1 MLERKLKSGSMGMG
15 KSLMTGDKVAHKAM
29 ADLIYEML
37 HASTKTHITHLMTT
51 SYAAHKAL
59 NEFYDDVLDR
69 ADDLAEQYQGHV
81 EMILDYPNEMDIPML
96 KTPEDAV
103 KYLRIMYNKIS
114 AVQSMM
120 TCSSI
125 INTMD
130 EIKAL
135 INTTKYKLIFLK

>member
-1 MLERKLKSGSMGMG
+1 
-15 KSLMTGDKVAHKAM
+15 
-29 ADLIYEML
+29 
-37 HASTKTHITHLMTT
+37 
-51 SYAAHKAL
+51 
-59 NEFYDDVLDR
+59 
-69 ADDLAEQYQGHV
+69 
-81 EMILDYPNEMDIPML
+81 ML

-103 KYLRIMYNKIS
+103 KYMRNMYNKIS

>member
-1 MLERKLKSGSMGMG
+1 MLKRPSTNTKPSIKRTGM
-15 KSLMTGDKVAHKAM
+15 SAHKAM
-29 ADLIYEML
+29 ADLIYHML
-37 HASTKTHITHLMTT
+37 HSSTKTHITHLMTT

-59 NEFYDDVLDR
+59 NEFYDGILDK

-81 EMILDYPNEMDIPML
+81 EMILEYPNEMDIPML

-103 KYLRIMYNKIS
+103 KYLRTMYDEIS
-114 AVQSMM
+114 KVQSMM

>member
-1 MLERKLKSGSMGMG
+1 MLQRPGLKRTNMS
-15 KSLMTGDKVAHKAM
+15 AHKAV

-51 SYAAHKAL
+51 SYAAHKTL
-59 NEFYDDVLDR
+59 NSFYDEILEV
-69 ADDLAEQYQGHV
+69 ADSLAEQYQGKE
-81 EMILDYPNEMDIPML
+81 EMILDYPAQMDIPML

-103 KYLRIMYNKIS
+103 KYLRTMYDKIS
-114 AVQSMM
+114 AVQAMM

-135 INTTKYKLIFLK
+135 INSTKYKLIFLK

>member
-1 MLERKLKSGSMGMG
+1 MLQRPTLKRTS
-15 KSLMTGDKVAHKAM
+15 TGAPKAM

-51 SYAAHKAL
+51 SYAAHIAL
-59 NEFYDDVLDR
+59 NEFYDAILDK
-69 ADDLAEQYQGHV
+69 ADALAEQYQGL
-81 EMILDYPNEMDIPML
+81 EEIILDYPNHIDIPML

-103 KYLRIMYNKIS
+103 KYLKQMYDKIS
-114 AVQSMM
+114 FVQSVMS
-120 TCSSI
+120 CSSI

-130 EIKAL
+130 EMKAL